1 MFLLSDLFRDYLI
14 VFLQASF
21 IALGVLFAYVLI
33 RHAVASWREQRETRL
48 RALYQPDVDAVLSA
62 QRPADLEAAIARLS
76 PAPSRHLD
84 ADRRAPD
91 QAAAGGIGLA
101 GRRGAGRRAGRSG

>member
-62 QRPADLEAAIARLS
+62 QRPADLEAGDRPPHAGAV
-76 PAPSRHLD
+76 PASA

-91 QAAAGGIGLA
+91 QAAAGRIGIA
-101 GRRGAGRRAGRSG
+101 GRRGPGRRRSRSG